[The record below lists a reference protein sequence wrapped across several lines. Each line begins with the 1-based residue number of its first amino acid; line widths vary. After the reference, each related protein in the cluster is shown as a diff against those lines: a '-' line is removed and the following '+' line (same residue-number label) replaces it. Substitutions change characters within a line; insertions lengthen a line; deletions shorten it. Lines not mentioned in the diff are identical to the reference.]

1 MVKSFFYSFK
11 QLNQV
16 SNLCVPQSKIKAL
29 QLTRSNLLEGS
40 LQFPLEGE
48 ARKKGGRQRGM
59 ERGRRGGERQTNM

>member
-16 SNLCVPQSKIKAL
+16 SNLYVPQNKIKAL

-48 ARKKGGRQRGM
+48 ARKSKGK
-59 ERGRRGGERQTNM
+59 RRETEG